1 MKKVNEKSN
10 EDFKLTYTNKQIY
23 EKIINVEKLLAE
35 RVECDKTTEKTITAH
50 QYLIWGAY
58 GFTFTVF
65 GIVLGI
71 II

>member
-1 MKKVNEKSN
+1 MKKVNEGG
-10 EDFKLTYTNKQIY
+10 FKVTYTNREIY
-23 EKIINVEKLLAE
+23 EKIVAIEEKLTQ
-35 RVECDKTTEKTITAH
+35 RIECDKATEKTITAH